1 MGNIYKLIGFSLGI
15 YPSIFH
21 RNFSFVHCVLR
32 WIHGYTIRI
41 GISICS
47 PDAILNYKNA
57 TREIF
62 GDSSDFDSGH
72 IQLSFLKISDFYNF
86 IPTQTLMLLAYLLV
100 DYIKKL
106 YTKMAPKNLPPSKH
120 MGVLLFFII
129 YFFDYGHA
137 DTKGN

>member
-1 MGNIYKLIGFSLGI
+1 MIVLRHLGLKKYYMGYIYKLTGFSLGI

-32 WIHGYTIRI
+32 WIHGYMIRI

-86 IPTQTLMLLAYLLV
+86 IPTQTLMLLLYLL
-100 DYIKKL
+100 IL
-106 YTKMAPKNLPPSKH
+106 Y
-120 MGVLLFFII
+120 
-129 YFFDYGHA
+129 
-137 DTKGN
+137 